1 MGVISSAQWNYEKN
15 IVKYLESIDKCLRN
29 KVEIILG
36 GGYKIDLPNFKNIE
50 NVKFVS
56 SFEDFDKMLKEI
68 K

>member
-1 MGVISSAQWNYEKN
+1 M
-15 IVKYLESIDKCLRN
+15 KYLESIDKCLRN

-36 GGYKIDLPNFKNIE
+36 GGCKIDLPNFKNIE
-50 NVKFVS
+50 NVEFVS